1 MAPRCESSVGSC
13 LPGTSEPLVSL
24 LVRKVQRVTGER
36 IKEDT
41 SATWIVLSDK
51 RVETSDRQHQSVRGS

>member
-1 MAPRCESSVGSC
+1 MVPRRESSVGSC
-13 LPGTSEPLVSL
+13 LSGASEPLVSL